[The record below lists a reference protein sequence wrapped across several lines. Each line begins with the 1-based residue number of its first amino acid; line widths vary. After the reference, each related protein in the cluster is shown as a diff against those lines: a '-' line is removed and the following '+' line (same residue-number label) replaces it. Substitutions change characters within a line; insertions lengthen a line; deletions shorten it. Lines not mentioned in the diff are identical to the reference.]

1 MEVISYNKALI
12 ARTPGYRA
20 KTPRGENPT
29 TLGYRAKMAAGS
41 LKNNNN
47 DIRRG
52 K

>member
-29 TLGYRAKMAAGS
+29 TLGYRAKMAVGS
-41 LKNNNN
+41 LKNNN